1 MIKTKNGVLIIITI
15 TLMIFTLWWLIPG
28 NSDDARWEDYLSRL
42 ARLSGQ
48 AVPERAPLPVL
59 VYPGNRELQQ
69 PIPEQRVNLLEYLEL
84 RHCNLMTLISE
95 RNSILGKL
103 QADSLRLKHEVT
115 FIRRARL
122 CLANGKLDNAKLM
135 ALLEQVVAE
144 KQAALPALYWN
155 ALVASEEFRQFFSQS
170 PSALAGDSQA
180 ALLSLT
186 QLAQSP
192 VENEAMPSPEQ
203 LFGLEARLQQ
213 IAHSQVGGQ
222 LLRRLALALRELERG
237 NALLENIDPVALCP
251 KGRPTPR
258 ARKLRNVLDN
268 IWGSRVQQALADAQ
282 RQRQQLASALAKI
295 NQLLSPTPPAFAQWQ
310 AHYFSDEGLQTRL
323 NRALK
328 HHVSLWQE
336 RLRQCDLMPGGAQ
349 KLDDSA
355 NIGLEG

>member
-1 MIKTKNGVLIIITI
+1 MLV
-15 TLMIFTLWWLIPG
+15 
-28 NSDDARWEDYLSRL
+28 EDPS
-42 ARLSGQ
+42 
-48 AVPERAPLPVL
+48 
-59 VYPGNRELQQ
+59 
-69 PIPEQRVNLLEYLEL
+69 
-84 RHCNLMTLISE
+84 SE
-95 RNSILGKL
+95 S
-103 QADSLRLKHEVT
+103 
-115 FIRRARL
+115 
-122 CLANGKLDNAKLM
+122 
-135 ALLEQVVAE
+135 
-144 KQAALPALYWN
+144 
-155 ALVASEEFRQFFSQS
+155 S

-268 IWGSRVQQALADAQ
+268 IWGSRVQQALAEAQ
-282 RQRQQLASALAKI
+282 RQRQQLANALAKI
-295 NQLLSPTPPAFAQWQ
+295 DQLLSPTPPAFAQWL

-355 NIGLEG
+355 NIDLEG